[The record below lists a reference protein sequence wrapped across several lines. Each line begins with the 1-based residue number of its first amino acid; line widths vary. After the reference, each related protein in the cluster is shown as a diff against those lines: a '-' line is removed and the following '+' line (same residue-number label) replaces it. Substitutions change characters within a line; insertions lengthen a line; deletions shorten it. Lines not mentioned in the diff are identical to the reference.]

1 MATTLASLRPLT
13 GEPADWDPLIERAR
27 GARYVLLGDATHGT
41 HEFYRERAQITKRL
55 IVEGAVRAVAVEA
68 DWPHAHRV
76 DRYVRGAG
84 GDADASQA
92 LGGFTRFPS
101 WMWRNAVVCEFVEW
115 LRAFNDG
122 LPSGAPKIG
131 FYGLD
136 LLSVRS
142 SIEAVVSY
150 LERVDP
156 PAAAR
161 ARERYACFD
170 HFDRDPKR
178 YARDTGLAGVESCEQ
193 DVVAQ
198 LVELRERAA
207 ESAGGDEFHAEQN
220 ALLVANAELYYR
232 AMFRGGAE
240 SWNLRDAHMVQT
252 LEALAAEL
260 ERTTGRGPAK
270 VVVWAHNSHVGDDR
284 ATELAQEG
292 QLNVGQ
298 LVRER
303 HGDDALLVGFTTY
316 AGTVT
321 AAPDYGAPAMRM
333 NVRPALRDSWEA
345 VFHEQGP
352 SRFLA
357 DARELEGSRL
367 QRAIGVV
374 YRPET
379 ERFSHYVQARMGEQF
394 EWLIHIDETTALAP
408 L

>member
-13 GEPADWDPLIERAR
+13 GEAADWDPLMQRAAA
-27 GARYVLLGDATHGT
+27 ARYVLLGEATHGT
-41 HEFYRERAQITKRL
+41 HEFYLRRAEITKRL
-55 IVEGAVRAVAVEA
+55 IEQRGVRAVAVEA
-68 DWPHAHRV
+68 DWPHALRV
-76 DRYVRGAG
+76 DRYVRGAI
-84 GDADASQA
+84 ADSSAEQA
-92 LGGFTRFPS
+92 LGGFTRFPT
-101 WMWRNAVVCEFVEW
+101 WLWRNAVVRDFVQW

-122 LPSGAPKIG
+122 LPAGAPKVG

-136 LLSVRS
+136 LYSVRS

-150 LERVDP
+150 LDAVDP
-156 PAAAR
+156 AAAAR

-170 HFDRDPKR
+170 HFDRDPRR
-178 YARDTGLAGVESCEQ
+178 YARETGLAGVESCEQ
-193 DVVAQ
+193 DVVEQ

-207 ESAGGDEFHAEQN
+207 ASAGHDSFHAEQN

-252 LEALAAEL
+252 LEALTAHL
-260 ERTTGRGPAK
+260 ERNGGGPAR
-270 VVVWAHNSHVGDDR
+270 VAVWAHNSHVGDDR
-284 ATELAQEG
+284 ATELAHEG
-292 QLNVGQ
+292 QLNAGQ

-321 AAPDYGAPAMRM
+321 AASEWGAPPARM
-333 NVRPALRDSWEA
+333 TVRPALRDSWEA
-345 VFHEQGP
+345 LFHEQGP
-352 SRFLA
+352 PAFLA
-357 DARELEGSRL
+357 DARELDGSRL

-374 YRPET
+374 YRPEA
-379 ERFSHYVQARMGEQF
+379 ERFAHYVQARIGEQF
-394 EWLIHIDETTALAP
+394 EWVVHVDETTALAP